1 LIFNHCLVT
10 LTRVQK
16 AIYVDVGQKRMRPS
30 ISGMRRQWGSEV
42 LELVDEMWAQ
52 EPNKRLSAK
61 AVLERLDAI
70 YAEEKSK

>member
-1 LIFNHCLVT
+1 
-10 LTRVQK
+10 
-16 AIYVDVGQKRMRPS
+16 MRPS